1 MNLVFL
7 HGRPA
12 TGKLT
17 IARKLVTL
25 TGYQLYH
32 NHVAVD
38 DALQLYAF
46 GTPGFIQRREQLWR
60 EFFVRAAK
68 QLPPGVIFTFSP
80 ENTVPQSFVDWLFGE
95 WSAIGIRLLSI
106 ELLASETAIETRLG
120 ASQRKHF
127 KKITELSLYRELR
140 SRGAFNSPA
149 IPRSDLRINTE
160 KNSADEAARQIVTQF
175 KLNETKS

>member
-38 DALQLYAF
+38 EALQLYAF

-60 EFFVRAAK
+60 EFFVRAAR

-80 ENTVPQSFVDWLFGE
+80 ENTVPQSFIDWLFGE
-95 WSAIGIRLLSI
+95 WSASGIQLLSV
-106 ELLASETAIETRLG
+106 ELLASETAIEARLG

-127 KKITELSLYRELR
+127 KKITERVLYRELKN
-140 SRGAFNSPA
+140 RGAFDSPL

-160 KNSADEAARQIVTQF
+160 KNSPDEAARAIVAHF
-175 KLNETKS
+175 NLNEPTI

>member
-38 DALQLYAF
+38 EALQLYAF
-46 GTPGFIQRREQLWR
+46 GTPGFIQLREQLWR
-60 EFFVRAAK
+60 EFFVRAAR
-68 QLPPGVIFTFSP
+68 QLPSGVIFTFSA
-80 ENTVPQSFVDWLFGE
+80 ENTVPQSFIDWLFGE
-95 WSAIGIRLLSI
+95 WSAIGIRLLSV
-106 ELLASETAIETRLG
+106 ELLASEATIEGRLG

-127 KKITELSLYRELR
+127 KKLTELSLYRELR
-140 SRGAFNSPA
+140 SRGAFNSPS

-160 KNSADEAARQIVTQF
+160 KNSADEAAREIVTHF
-175 KLNETKS
+175 KLNEVK